1 MNDDID
7 PWGKRDKIQQK
18 GGSTHVSSLHKSPL
32 DAYTDHQSGHAFTCQ
47 PSQRSSFDDSF
58 SETFNP
64 FLSLNGTCIN
74 PISVSFVGEGLF
86 KPEQDEEVEEATD
99 IETTLIQQSMHHIQS
114 IFVQRQLKLEV
125 QSLSNHST
133 SDEKQR
139 SPPRRLRVFQ
149 EITSNLDSV
158 SIATGKKV
166 GDQKHALN

>member
-1 MNDDID
+1 LKFETPEKTPETKTLVNIQSETPSFSAKPDECNSLQHAIDPQESLINGDLNDLLDRELKPMNDDID
-7 PWGKRDKIQQK
+7 PWGKREKIQQK

-99 IETTLIQQSMHHIQS
+99 IETTLIQ
-114 IFVQRQLKLEV
+114 
-125 QSLSNHST
+125 
-133 SDEKQR
+133 
-139 SPPRRLRVFQ
+139 
-149 EITSNLDSV
+149 
-158 SIATGKKV
+158 
-166 GDQKHALN
+166 